1 MSDAIINKDLPKM
14 LTYFLFHNRIRIREF
29 NVEMLF
35 SKDYDNH
42 WTLSKI
48 NWAILE
54 ATKPVGLEELN

>member
-35 SKDYDNH
+35 SKDYDNN